1 MKIKLFL
8 LIIIFLA
15 SPAMA
20 QQGSI
25 TLYDNLCKSC
35 HQNKE
40 ELFTKDRIVSLL
52 LCIIKSNIIYIYK

>member
-8 LIIIFLA
+8 LITIFL
-15 SPAMA
+15 STPAMA

-25 TLYDNLCKSC
+25 TQYDNLCKSC

-40 ELFTKDRIVSLL
+40 ELFTKNTIPKTVGQS
-52 LCIIKSNIIYIYK
+52 II